1 MVLLKVGE
9 TDQPVSFRSEGLFQV
24 GAGGGAVDYAQPR
37 KMIFDF
43 MTKGCRRL

>member
-24 GAGGGAVDYAQPR
+24 GAGGAIDYAQPR

-43 MTKGCRRL
+43 TTKGCRRL